1 MVERGGEGRGTG
13 WRRRRGERDGLE
25 EEERWTGSEE
35 AVCKREGGGERERG
49 LPGVRREEEL
59 SPRGFKPVEF
69 RQWCL
74 WV

>member
-13 WRRRRGERDGLE
+13 WRRRRGGQVRKRQCVRERE
-25 EEERWTGSEE
+25 
-35 AVCKREGGGERERG
+35 VERERG
-49 LPGVRREEEL
+49 SPGVRREEEL

>member
-1 MVERGGEGRGTG
+1 MGGEGRGTG
-13 WRRRRGERDGLE
+13 WRRRRRGGQVRKRQCVRERE
-25 EEERWTGSEE
+25 
-35 AVCKREGGGERERG
+35 VERERG
-49 LPGVRREEEL
+49 FPGVRREEEL